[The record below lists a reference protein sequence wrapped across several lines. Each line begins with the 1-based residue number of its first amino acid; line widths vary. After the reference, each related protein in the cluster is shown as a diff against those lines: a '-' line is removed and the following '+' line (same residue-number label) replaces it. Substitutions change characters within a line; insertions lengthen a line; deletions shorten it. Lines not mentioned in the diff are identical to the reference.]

1 MTEPMETSALLT
13 ARGLAKYYPV
23 RQGVIPRTVGQVH
36 TQPQPEGRRGQ

>member
-1 MTEPMETSALLT
+1 MTEALDTPALLT
-13 ARGLAKYYPV
+13 ARGLSKYYPV